1 MSSITAS
8 TIEAWERPYRA
19 NFVNSLTG
27 FKSVS
32 LIGTVNEASVP
43 NLAIFSSIVHIGS
56 NPPLVG
62 FINRP
67 DNGTSHTLSNIRTLG
82 VYTVN
87 HIQKSF
93 LKQAHKTSEKYP
105 AGISEFEQVGLT
117 PEYVKGIAAPFVK
130 ESRIK
135 YALSLREIIPIALN
149 NTSLVI
155 GTILEVQLEGNVVVA
170 DGFIELD
177 KAHSICSNGNDAYYA
192 AQFISRYTRK
202 L

>member
-1 MSSITAS
+1 MAIFSANSIQT
-8 TIEAWERPYRA
+8 WERSFRA

-32 LIGTVNEASVP
+32 LIGTVNIEGQT
-43 NLAIFSSIVHIGS
+43 NLAIYSSIVHIGS
-56 NPPLVG
+56 NPPLIG

-67 DNGTSHTLSNIRTLG
+67 DKGGSHTLSNIRSSG
-82 VYTVN
+82 VYTLN
-87 HIQKSF
+87 HIQTSF
-93 LKQAHKTSEKYP
+93 LEQAHKTSVKYP
-105 AGISEFEQVGLT
+105 AGVSEFEQVGLT
-117 PEYVKGIAAPFVK
+117 PENAGSIAAPFVK

-135 YALSLREIIPIALN
+135 YALSLKEIIPIPLN
-149 NTSLVI
+149 DTSLVI
-155 GTILEVQLEGNVVVA
+155 GTILEVHLEEQVFGR

-192 AQFISRYTRK
+192 AEFISRY